1 MRTYSKFWIYGR
13 NSCDATVTT
22 LLSYGTMCLVL
33 VFYKALTIFLEWFLI
48 RYSLEL
54 PVSLYNLPNRH
65 LIFCSLLLVFLLY
78 YTELMNWFSVSSSRD
93 LFWLCLASHLY
104 TITRNRGTK
113 WQRRRLRKKDLN
125 VLGRCLKSCL
135 ILSVSHSVLWTNL
148 NNFSFI
154 Q

>member
-1 MRTYSKFWIYGR
+1 MKTYSKFWIYGR

-22 LLSYGTMCLVL
+22 LLSYDTMRLVL

-65 LIFCSLLLVFLLY
+65 LVFCSLLLVFLLY

-93 LFWLCLASHLY
+93 LFWLCLAIVIYIPLPETEKQNDNAGGY
-104 TITRNRGTK
+104 VKGLKCVRPLLEALFDNIGKR
-113 WQRRRLRKKDLN
+113 QRSLN
-125 VLGRCLKSCL
+125 QLK
-135 ILSVSHSVLWTNL
+135 
-148 NNFSFI
+148 
-154 Q
+154 

>member
-1 MRTYSKFWIYGR
+1 MKTYSKFWIYGR

-22 LLSYGTMCLVL
+22 LLSYGTMRLVL

-93 LFWLCLASHLY
+93 LFWLCLAIHLY
-104 TITRNRGTK
+104 TITRNWGTK

-125 VLGRCLKSCL
+125 VLGRCLKRSL